1 MACISNAW
9 SMHAQRGHFSV
20 YQKNSE
26 AAEVAVTSAPGSS
39 SSSPQ
44 RGAVVLQCG
53 GIFQQSWYG
62 RLGNNILS
70 ILNAALDAESKGLS
84 FFLKDC
90 SHSILNLAP
99 FDYYSWQNSEK
110 TAIKQIITPA
120 EAFFINI
127 YNYPE
132 ELEGLELIL
141 PFPAAC
147 CSRKR
152 ILTPLLKNLYSNPT
166 AFKYS
171 PGALVI
177 HIRSGDIFDRS
188 RPAEHRYSPAPL
200 VYYQKVIDE
209 HHRHSSSRKPSIV
222 IVTETD
228 HISPLVDALLKLYP
242 SGTITL
248 QAGTLEEDVAVVLA
262 ARHLVASQGT
272 FAYAL
277 ALASHNLE
285 TLYIFNNTVH
295 ALDERAFWC
304 DVKKVYSYS
313 PKGGKFIER
322 WEASEAQ
329 IQYLLK
335 FEVNDLVES
344 VVEGLNS
351 TCFAASS
358 L

>member
-1 MACISNAW
+1 
-9 SMHAQRGHFSV
+9 MHSEKSYFV
-20 YQKNSE
+20 ITKNNSE
-26 AAEVAVTSAPGSS
+26 VAEALVNSAPGYSS
-39 SSSPQ
+39 SFSTQ
-44 RGAVVLQCG
+44 RGAMVLQCG
-53 GIFQQSWYG
+53 ATFQESWFG

-70 ILNAALDAESKGLS
+70 ILNAALDAESRGLR

-90 SHSILNLAP
+90 FHPILNLASYN
-99 FDYYSWQNSEK
+99 YYSRTNYEK
-110 TAIKQIITPA
+110 SAVKQIITPA

-127 YNYPE
+127 YNYPQ
-132 ELEGLELIL
+132 ELEGVELIL

-147 CSRKR
+147 CSSKR
-152 ILTPLLKNLYSNPT
+152 ILTPLLKDLYSIQT
-166 AFKYS
+166 ATKYLS
-171 PGALVI
+171 DALVI

-188 RPAEHRYSPAPL
+188 RPAEHRYSPPPL

-209 HHRHSSSRKPSIV
+209 HQSRHSRGSNSGSPSIV
-222 IVTETD
+222 IVTERD
-228 HISPLVDALLKLYP
+228 HISPLVQALLKLYP
-242 SGTITL
+242 PGTITL
-248 QAGTLEEDVAVVLA
+248 QAGTLEEDMAVVLA

-285 TLYIFNNTVH
+285 TLYMFNNIVH

-304 DVKKVYSYS
+304 DGKKVFSYS

-329 IQYLLK
+329 IQYLISFK
-335 FEVNDLVES
+335 ANDLVES
-344 VVEGLNS
+344 VVDRKS
-351 TCFAASS
+351 ITYCAAAS